1 LKLRV
6 LEYDT
11 VSSTNDVAVS
21 LAKRGARE
29 GLVVRSDYQTCGRGR
44 GAHRWYAPRGTSL
57 LMTILLRPKAAPA
70 KLSNLT
76 LLAAKAVADSLRRYM
91 DSVSLKLPN
100 DILVSGKKVGGVLV
114 EGGALGHKQTWA
126 CIGIG
131 VNVQT
136 RPKKVYKR
144 GTSVLI
150 EAGKKVSIS
159 EALYDILSKFVE
171 NYGNK
176 HNKIVV

>member
-1 LKLRV
+1 LKLRI

-21 LAKRGARE
+21 LAKRGTRE
-29 GLVVRSDYQTCGRGR
+29 GLVVRSDYQTRGRGR

-70 KLSNLT
+70 KLSDLT
-76 LLAAKAVADSLRRYM
+76 LLAAKAVADSLRKYM
-91 DSVSLKLPN
+91 NSISLKLPN
-100 DILVSGKKVGGVLV
+100 DILVSGKKIGGVLV
-114 EGGALGHKQTWA
+114 EGGTRGNKQDWV

-131 VNVQT
+131 VNVRT
-136 RPKKVYKR
+136 RPKNVYKR
-144 GTSVLI
+144 GTSILI
-150 EAGKKVSIS
+150 ETGRKIAIR
-159 EALYDILSKFVE
+159 EALYDILYKFIE

-176 HNKIVV
+176 HNKIIV